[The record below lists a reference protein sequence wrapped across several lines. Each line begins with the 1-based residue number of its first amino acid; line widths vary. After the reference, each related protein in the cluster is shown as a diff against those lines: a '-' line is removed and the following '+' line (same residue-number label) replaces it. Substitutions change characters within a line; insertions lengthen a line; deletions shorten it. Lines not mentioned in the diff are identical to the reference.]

1 MYITDLRTGGK
12 VKVIRKKKVQ
22 VYRNLNKDCYS
33 VQQSG
38 KVIAHV
44 HDITL
49 TNVQFLV
56 AKAGHRKV
64 LETKRKNVHARVTGD
79 IALPTGNRVS
89 HLIKGCSVEGVARYN
104 PYVSDKFINAVTYKP
119 LHWANIAKL
128 SEYDNTGKPFIK
140 YWREWRYINGR

>member
-12 VKVIRKKKVQ
+12 VEVINSKKVQ

-49 TNVQFLV
+49 TNVHFLV

-64 LETKRKNVHARVTGD
+64 LETKRKNVHARVTGY
-79 IALPTGNRVS
+79 IAPALWAS
-89 HLIKGCSVEGVARYN
+89 QLIEHCDVEGVARYN
-104 PYVSDKFINAVTYKP
+104 PYVADRFLNAVTYKP
-119 LHWANIAKL
+119 LHWASVAKL
-128 SEYDNTGKPFIK
+128 SEYDNTGKPLIK
-140 YWREWRYINGR
+140 YWRLSNGC